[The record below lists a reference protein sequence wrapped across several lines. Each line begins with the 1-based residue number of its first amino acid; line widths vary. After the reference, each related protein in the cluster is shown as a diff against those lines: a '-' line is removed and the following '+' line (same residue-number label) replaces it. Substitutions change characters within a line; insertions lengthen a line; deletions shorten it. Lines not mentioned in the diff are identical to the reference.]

1 MSDDEI
7 CIGRKNFMKQIM
19 ITKLQCKK
27 RIGIRSGLQKGKYA
41 YLIDWLC
48 HTKERKKAVFGQP
61 VILVAQS
68 EKSTVIRFCS
78 VRGLKKLKIGQRS
91 EKLTQCFHMIHLRTL
106 RYAMIH
112 SQKSIKLCTPF
123 LGTLFQFFF
132 KFEKFSVWSVL

>member
-7 CIGRKNFMKQIM
+7 SRKNFMKRIM
-19 ITKLQCKK
+19 ITKLQSKK
-27 RIGIRSGLQKGKYA
+27 RIDMRSGLQKGKYA

-78 VRGLKKLKIGQRS
+78 VRGLKKLKI
-91 EKLTQCFHMIHLRTL
+91 
-106 RYAMIH
+106 
-112 SQKSIKLCTPF
+112 
-123 LGTLFQFFF
+123 
-132 KFEKFSVWSVL
+132 